1 MRIQLPISKTIAQRE
16 LMLRAMQGED
26 LRPLMASTDYQSW
39 PEDVRTMLRG
49 LLASNETARI
59 DVGNN
64 GTAMR
69 FLTAYYAQKE
79 GCDVVLDGCER
90 MRQRPIAQ
98 LVSALQELGADI
110 QYEAKEGFAPLRI
123 RGREIKKG
131 PITLNNPAST
141 QFISALL
148 LIGVQVETNCQS
160 PYIEM
165 TKKVIDDGPATTG
178 SRLNVEADWSAA
190 AFWIERQVLG
200 LAEDVELLG
209 LREDSWQGDKV
220 CKDIFT
226 EIIRLKK
233 QISLLKE
240 GEEKP
245 CFIYNFSAC
254 PDLYP
259 AVAVTCHELGI
270 PTQFT
275 GLESLRLKESDRISA
290 IEEGLQTIS
299 KGASRELKVAT
310 HHDHRIAM
318 AFMAAGYEVDDEA
331 CVAKSY
337 PDFVLQLRGITR
349 IVPQRGVND
358 DNKGKKWALHKLIHA
373 AESEWLWLAD
383 DDVQWP
389 IAAPSPK
396 DMEDADMIIL
406 PLRMEKNEKT
416 GHKKIGCK
424 HLQDLQILE
433 YAAIQALTMETA
445 KHGHAVMCSG
455 ANLLVRRD
463 AWLDCEKNLHPEIAS
478 GDDMFLLE
486 AMKASGYR
494 IKAINEEKY
503 TTICYAEPTLTG
515 LLRQRMRWAGKAPH
529 YTDSDV
535 WAVGTCT
542 IFSNL
547 LAVACPLWI
556 LGKWI
561 VDMRI
566 IRKHNQENPNPAIC
580 TKKTAKFCLE
590 TLLLTFIYPWYMLI
604 CLIGGLFR
612 KSW

>member
-1 MRIQLPISKTIAQRE
+1 MAQRE

-26 LRPLMASTDYQSW
+26 LRPLLASADYQSW
-39 PEDVRTMLRG
+39 PEDVRTMLHG
-49 LLASNETARI
+49 LLGGNDRPTHI
-59 DVGNN
+59 DIGND

-79 GCDVVLDGCER
+79 GSDVVLDGCER
-90 MRQRPIAQ
+90 MCQRPIAQ
-98 LVSALQELGADI
+98 LVDALRELGADI
-110 QYEAKEGFAPLRI
+110 EYVGEEGFAPLHI

-131 PITLNNPAST
+131 PVTLLDPAST

-148 LIGVQVETNCQS
+148 LIGVEVDTNCQS

-165 TKKVIDDGPATTG
+165 TKQMMAASPKTTTLG
-178 SRLNVEADWSAA
+178 LDVEADWSAA
-190 AFWIERQVLG
+190 AFWMERQVLG

-209 LREDSWQGDKV
+209 LRADSCQGDKV
-220 CKDIFT
+220 CKDIFA

-233 QISLLKE
+233 RVSPGKE
-240 GEEKP
+240 DEKP
-245 CFIYNFSAC
+245 CFTYDFSAC

-270 PTQFT
+270 PMQFT
-275 GLESLRLKESDRISA
+275 GLESLRLKESDRIA
-290 IEEGLQTIS
+290 AVEEGLNLIE
-299 KGASRELKVAT
+299 KGRAGQKIAT
-310 HHDHRIAM
+310 QHDHRIAM
-318 AFMAAGYEVDDEA
+318 AFLAAGYDVDDEA

-349 IVPQRGVND
+349 IVPRRGIND
-358 DNKGKKWALHKLIHA
+358 DNKGKKWALHMLIHA

-389 IAAPSPK
+389 TCVPSQQ
-396 DMEDADMIIL
+396 DMADADMLIL
-406 PLRMEKNEKT
+406 PLRMEKPKAGSRLLT
-416 GHKKIGCK
+416 
-424 HLQDLQILE
+424 DLQILE

-445 KHGHAVMCSG
+445 KRGHAVMCSG

-463 AWLDCEKNLHPEIAS
+463 AWLACEKQLHPEIAS

-486 AMKASGYR
+486 AMKAAGYR
-494 IKAINEEKY
+494 IKAINVEKY
-503 TTICYAEPTLTG
+503 TTVCYAEPTLKG

-529 YTDSDV
+529 YTDRDIWNAGSL
-535 WAVGTCT
+535 T
-542 IFSNL
+542 ILSNL
-547 LAVACPLWI
+547 LAVACPLWL

-561 VDMRI
+561 VDTRM
-566 IRKHNQENPNPAIC
+566 IRKHNRANNNPAIN

-590 TLLLTFIYPWYMLI
+590 TLLLTVIYPWYMLI